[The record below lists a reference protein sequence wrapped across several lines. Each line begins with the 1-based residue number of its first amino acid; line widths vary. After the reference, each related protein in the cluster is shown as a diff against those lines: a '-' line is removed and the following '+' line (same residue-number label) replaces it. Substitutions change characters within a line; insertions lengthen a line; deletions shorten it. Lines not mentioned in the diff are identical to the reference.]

1 MFINS
6 VSSWG
11 ELGDSLGAFRDGV
24 SGEFTGKEELNGSLD
39 LSGAEGSSL
48 VESNELGR
56 FEGDSLEGIVNE
68 GVHDVHG
75 LLGDTNIRVD
85 LLQDL
90 EDIDS
95 EGLWSSLLIF
105 ADTSCSS
112 CSLDLLFSDS
122 GSFLRGSHFGLDIF
136 GCICFVN
143 NRLR

>member
-1 MFINS
+1 
-6 VSSWG
+6 
-11 ELGDSLGAFRDGV
+11 V

-95 EGLWSSLLIF
+95 EGL
-105 ADTSCSS
+105 
-112 CSLDLLFSDS
+112 
-122 GSFLRGSHFGLDIF
+122 
-136 GCICFVN
+136 
-143 NRLR
+143 

>member
-1 MFINS
+1 M
-6 VSSWG
+6 
-11 ELGDSLGAFRDGV
+11 

-95 EGLWSSLLIF
+95 EGL
-105 ADTSCSS
+105 
-112 CSLDLLFSDS
+112 
-122 GSFLRGSHFGLDIF
+122 
-136 GCICFVN
+136 
-143 NRLR
+143 